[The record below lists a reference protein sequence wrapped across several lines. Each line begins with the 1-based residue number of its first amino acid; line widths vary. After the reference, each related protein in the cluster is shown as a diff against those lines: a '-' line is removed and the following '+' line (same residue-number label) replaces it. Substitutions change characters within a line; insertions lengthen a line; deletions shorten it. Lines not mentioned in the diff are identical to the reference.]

1 MSFAESLTQI
11 VSQKQRED
19 KFRNRTAKTWIA
31 FESELLDKTCA
42 LFKQRCVREAEKL
55 QSTATVSFEA
65 LSRETPGFPKRIL
78 SDSVFYVDTCGD
90 DINNEVTT
98 DAWFYATRGTATAYT
113 PGTPILFAEFLESMM
128 PKFLEKIE
136 ALGFSSSGRV
146 SGTWKVTASWEMPGE
161 AQEPPAK
168 RMVGMDRKPRAVGGA

>member
-1 MSFAESLTQI
+1 MSFADSLTKI
-11 VSQKQRED
+11 VSQKQKEEKARARSAN
-19 KFRNRTAKTWIA
+19 KWTAW
-31 FESELLDKTCA
+31 ESKLLDKACA
-42 LFKQRCVREAEKL
+42 LFKERCVKEAEKL

-78 SDSVFYVDTCGD
+78 SDSVFYVDTSGD
-90 DINNEVTT
+90 VISNEVTAE
-98 DAWFYATRGTATAYT
+98 AWFYATRGTATAYT
-113 PGTPILFAEFLESMM
+113 PGTPILFAEMLEGMM
-128 PKFLEKIE
+128 PKFLEKIDT
-136 ALGFSSSGRV
+136 LGFSSSGRV

>member
-65 LSRETPGFPKRIL
+65 LSREISDFPKRIL
-78 SDSVFYVDTCGD
+78 SDSVFFVDDFGD
-90 DINNEVTT
+90 GVTAE
-98 DAWFYATRGTATAYT
+98 AWWFAVRGSSQEYT
-113 PGTPILFAEFLESMM
+113 PGTPIPYAEMLEGMM
-128 PKFLEKIE
+128 PKFLEKVE
-136 ALGFSSSGRV
+136 GLGFSSSSRI
-146 SGTWKVTASWEMPGE
+146 SGTWKVTASWEMPDTE
-161 AQEPPAK
+161 EPPAK
-168 RMVGMDRKPRAVGGA
+168 RRASMDRKPRVYEA

>member
-11 VSQKQRED
+11 VSQKQREE
-19 KFRNRTAKTWIA
+19 KLRSRAAKTWIA
-31 FESELLDKTCA
+31 FESELLDKACA
-42 LFKQRCVREAEKL
+42 VFKQRCVQEAEKL

-78 SDSVFYVDTCGD
+78 SDSVFYVDTSGD
-90 DINNEVTT
+90 VISNEVTAE
-98 DAWFYATRGTATAYT
+98 AWFYATRGTGTAYT

-146 SGTWKVTASWEMPGE
+146 SGTWKVTASWERPGE
-161 AQEPPAK
+161 AEEPPAK
-168 RMVGMDRKPRAVGGA
+168 RQTAMDRKPRAVGGA